1 MGENKKITF
10 NQYRKS
16 VLYLK
21 EFSPICT
28 QHSVKGSE
36 YDNVLLVL
44 ESDWNKY
51 DFNTLFGKGLQIP
64 MFS

>member
-1 MGENKKITF
+1 MKILKEDELFSDYISNKGFYLWERIKKITF

-44 ESDWNKY
+44 
-51 DFNTLFGKGLQIP
+51 
-64 MFS
+64 